1 MSYCCKED
9 KKKITTKKQNYN
21 NRINTRPRY
30 STVWLS
36 YKHKS
41 IIIIVRKKNSVAALT
56 ID

>member
-41 IIIIVRKKNSVAALT
+41 IIKIVRKKIALRH
-56 ID
+56 

>member
-21 NRINTRPRY
+21 NHINTRPRY

-36 YKHKS
+36 YKPTS
-41 IIIIVRKKNSVAALT
+41 ITIIVCKKNSVAALT
-56 ID
+56 IN